1 MLLNYGMVYG
11 LFMKIMYFEDD
22 FLVRI
27 FEDSCYIFLNNSQ
40 IGMLIVYFKD
50 DLILWDKELKDNIN
64 S

>member
-11 LFMKIMYFEDD
+11 LFMKITYFEDD

-27 FEDSCYIFLNNSQ
+27 FEDSRYIFSNNSQ